1 MQLCQNLRIIPAYA
15 GQICLNRFA
24 DFAIRDHPRIR
35 GTNFSLE
42 DNFTLAPGSSPHT
55 RDKLLIAPMEIR
67 AFGII
72 PTYAGQIVYIYLET
86 VHFQDHPRI
95 RGTNFSIYHFK
106 GLHTGSSPHTRDK
119 CDVPTGVIIK
129 FGIIPAYAGQM

>member
-1 MQLCQNLRIIPAYA
+1 
-15 GQICLNRFA
+15 
-24 DFAIRDHPRIR
+24 
-35 GTNFSLE
+35 
-42 DNFTLAPGSSPHT
+42 
-55 RDKLLIAPMEIR
+55 MEIR

-72 PTYAGQIVYIYLET
+72 PAYAGQIVYIYLET

-129 FGIIPAYAGQM
+129 FGIIPAYAGQMVDTSNVKMNDEDHPRIRGTNHRLRRLRP